1 MVLDIYR
8 AMSICC
14 TVERAALIA
23 IYSDTLNDVQA
34 KNKKTNNK
42 SIHSSSSSNSSR
54 RRRDVAVVVG
64 GGGGPTP

>member
-1 MVLDIYR
+1 MLDIYR

-42 SIHSSSSSNSSR
+42 SIHCSSSSRR

>member
-1 MVLDIYR
+1 MVVDIYR

-42 SIHSSSSSNSSR
+42 SIHSSSSSRGR
-54 RRRDVAVVVG
+54 RRRDVAVVVVS
-64 GGGGPTP
+64 GGGPTP